1 MLRKVIELSVANRG
15 LVILVSALLLILA
28 GYGAYHSQLD
38 AVPDLSD
45 VQVLILTNDGGQSPE
60 VIQQHVT
67 YPLETA
73 LISAPRVTAIRGESM
88 FDYSLIH
95 VVFKP
100 GTNLYWA
107 RSRVLEYLNYAR
119 NLLPRNVHPQLG
131 PDATGV
137 GWAYQYVLF
146 PGWYCRHHPEGIWH
160 DLKTN
165 RCYAHRSEDLAAKHG
180 HWLGSLQRVRGFT
193 HAGISPLSGKPL
205 KPANINLGRLR
216 ALQDWFVRFELE
228 ATPGVAEVA
237 PLGGFVREY
246 QVVLDPVKVR
256 SYHLRLSNIIHAIRA
271 ANKAVGGGVT
281 ETGEFQYM
289 VNNSAYITHLHQLG
303 DVLVGRGGRGEPIYL
318 HNVAHLQ
325 IAGQQRQGLCEY
337 NGRGEAVGGIVIV
350 RFHGDTFRTI
360 LRVKKKIAAITA
372 SLPPGVLIRTG
383 YNQNNLIKRAVH
395 TLSDTLVEEMI
406 VVALVCMLFLLH
418 GRSSLVAIVI
428 IPASMLTSLG
438 ILYLMRISA
447 NIMSLSGIAI
457 AIGVVVDSAIVMVEN
472 AHQHLNRQEARVASG
487 AVPMSHMELILHAA
501 SEVGPSIFLSLL
513 IITVSFLPIFI
524 LPGESGKMFSP
535 LALTKTFAMA
545 TAAILSITLTPVLMF
560 YLVRARFWKRGT
572 PVWLETILSLFIVII
587 PPIAIWRLASKS
599 PLLSQYGW
607 IMVLIWV
614 ALAIILVLPQKIV
627 DESRNPVS
635 RFLRGLFSPLFTAAM
650 ALRWIL
656 IPAAILAVI
665 SIAYPLMHLG
675 TQFTPP
681 LNEGVL
687 EYMPTTY
694 PGISIT
700 QARLVLQHTDKII
713 KSFPEVRSVFG
724 QMGRAITA
732 TDDAPLNMI
741 DTIVRLKPV
750 NQWPHVPIHQ
760 FYQNWPHWM
769 AWPFQHTFW
778 PASRPISRHELLH
791 GWIGPHGRHHPGMN
805 RALNIPGLPVY
816 WTQPIANRTNMFNT
830 GSKTLIG
837 IRVSGPHLRELG
849 VLSNKIAAA
858 VSQIRGSVNAVAN
871 QTLGGYYLQI
881 HIHRQIAAQ
890 YGLSIAAIERVIRI
904 GVGGKS
910 IDTVIKG
917 QQRFPINLRYFRSLR
932 QRPSDIRQLPVRTPG
947 GGTIPLGVVA
957 AIYYSNGPPEI
968 DSYDAQIV
976 NYINITSS
984 AQNTMG
990 YVRRASAAIRQHV
1003 NLPPGYTYSWIGTYR
1018 QIELTNQSLRLA
1030 VPLVLLI
1037 ICIIL
1042 FLATG
1047 HVLRVLGVL
1056 LSIPFGLIGAF
1067 WAIYLMHYEL
1077 SAAVWVGI
1085 IALAGLCTEMGLV
1098 LMVYLDIAVRDAL
1111 DRNAIKSRRDLLN
1124 CVYTGTVR
1132 RIRPQTMTVS
1142 AAVIGLT
1149 PMLWMKGAG
1158 GGIMRHLAIPMIGG
1172 LASSFLLELLVLPA
1186 LYYMVMGIA
1195 LRKYM
1200 AESTPLPPQETTAEG
1215 VKP

>member
-1 MLRKVIELSVANRG
+1 
-15 LVILVSALLLILA
+15 
-28 GYGAYHSQLD
+28 
-38 AVPDLSD
+38 
-45 VQVLILTNDGGQSPE
+45 
-60 VIQQHVT
+60 
-67 YPLETA
+67 
-73 LISAPRVTAIRGESM
+73 
-88 FDYSLIH
+88 
-95 VVFKP
+95 
-100 GTNLYWA
+100 
-107 RSRVLEYLNYAR
+107 
-119 NLLPRNVHPQLG
+119 
-131 PDATGV
+131 
-137 GWAYQYVLF
+137 
-146 PGWYCRHHPEGIWH
+146 
-160 DLKTN
+160 
-165 RCYAHRSEDLAAKHG
+165 
-180 HWLGSLQRVRGFT
+180 
-193 HAGISPLSGKPL
+193 
-205 KPANINLGRLR
+205 
-216 ALQDWFVRFELE
+216 
-228 ATPGVAEVA
+228 
-237 PLGGFVREY
+237 
-246 QVVLDPVKVR
+246 
-256 SYHLRLSNIIHAIRA
+256 
-271 ANKAVGGGVT
+271 
-281 ETGEFQYM
+281 
-289 VNNSAYITHLHQLG
+289 
-303 DVLVGRGGRGEPIYL
+303 
-318 HNVAHLQ
+318 
-325 IAGQQRQGLCEY
+325 
-337 NGRGEAVGGIVIV
+337 
-350 RFHGDTFRTI
+350 
-360 LRVKKKIAAITA
+360 
-372 SLPPGVLIRTG
+372 
-383 YNQNNLIKRAVH
+383 
-395 TLSDTLVEEMI
+395 
-406 VVALVCMLFLLH
+406 
-418 GRSSLVAIVI
+418 
-428 IPASMLTSLG
+428 
-438 ILYLMRISA
+438 
-447 NIMSLSGIAI
+447 
-457 AIGVVVDSAIVMVEN
+457 
-472 AHQHLNRQEARVASG
+472 
-487 AVPMSHMELILHAA
+487 
-501 SEVGPSIFLSLL
+501 
-513 IITVSFLPIFI
+513 
-524 LPGESGKMFSP
+524 
-535 LALTKTFAMA
+535 
-545 TAAILSITLTPVLMF
+545 
-560 YLVRARFWKRGT
+560 
-572 PVWLETILSLFIVII
+572 
-587 PPIAIWRLASKS
+587 
-599 PLLSQYGW
+599 
-607 IMVLIWV
+607 MVLIWV